1 MHGVSPEVRWACAG
15 GCNGHHEGEHKKTP
29 SCPATSIPN
38 ETIRTPVR
46 TKMTCCVHCDVVFFG
61 SCVNVF
67 VCVGMFGYSKGE
79 VGKGEGER

>member
-46 TKMTCCVHCDVVFFG
+46 TKMTYCVHCDVVFFG
-61 SCVNVF
+61 VVGHQAF
-67 VCVGMFGYSKGE
+67 VSFFGAVVKLKG
-79 VGKGEGER
+79 